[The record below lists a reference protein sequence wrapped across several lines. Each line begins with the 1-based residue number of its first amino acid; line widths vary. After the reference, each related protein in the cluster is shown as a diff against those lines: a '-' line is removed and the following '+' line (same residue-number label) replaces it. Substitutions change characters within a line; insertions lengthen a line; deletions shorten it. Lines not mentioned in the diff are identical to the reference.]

1 MINASLCWSL
11 GGLQHLRKCCCQT
24 RLGLGP
30 CRTRSRGV
38 LTQHKAELLLSC
50 CSLPGSPGSIGGE
63 GSSRCGREADS
74 AARTSKSQ
82 SHFWLRSKI
91 RFPNQIN
98 PCFCYVSSC
107 LTFSSIP
114 PFRTGSGSGP
124 AGMGEDTRIS
134 DQTPKN
140 TTLVVFSGPK
150 ESSLSSTIRAPLC
163 WIRSLS
169 AAHLSF
175 HQHLLTPLH
184 STGMSCSSIIH
195 TWFIFYEMV
204 LQLLVL
210 DSTPPPPPPLL
221 QINPNS

>member
-1 MINASLCWSL
+1 MLQVSVINASLCWSL

-82 SHFWLRSKI
+82 SHFWLRSNI

-140 TTLVVFSGPK
+140 TTCCLFRTKGVLS
-150 ESSLSSTIRAPLC
+150 ELYHQSST
-163 WIRSLS
+163 
-169 AAHLSF
+169 
-175 HQHLLTPLH
+175 
-184 STGMSCSSIIH
+184 
-195 TWFIFYEMV
+195 
-204 LQLLVL
+204 VL
-210 DSTPPPPPPLL
+210 DQESVRSSPFIPPTPTY
-221 QINPNS
+221 SVT